1 MLPFVPVPP
10 LKVDDYAEPA
20 GAEAVE
26 RLRELA
32 APLAG
37 ATVLNLNSTAYG
49 GGVAELLYTQV
60 ALLNDLGIRTAW
72 QVIEGSEEFFQITK
86 FAHNGLQGAEVP
98 WTKDM
103 VAHYQERCLV
113 NASRMAKG
121 FDFVIAHDPQ
131 TAGILAALEAD
142 GERAGTWIWRCH
154 IDLSSSYEPVWR
166 FFADLASR
174 YDAAIFTMEDF
185 VRPGLHGPELFLIPP
200 SIDPLSLKNQWID
213 PETVYGVLHRFGID
227 RARPILT
234 QVSRF
239 DPWKDPVGV
248 IEAYRLVKREVPGVQ
263 LILAGSMAK
272 DDPEGW
278 HYLEVTQRAR
288 DEDPDIYLLSNL
300 QDVGNLEVNAFQ
312 RASSV
317 VIQKSLREGFGLVV
331 SEALWKEKPVV
342 GGNVGGIRLQIE
354 DGVSGYLVDSVETC
368 AERTL
373 KLLAEPRLRKRMGK
387 AGRKRVRQQFLSTR
401 EIQDHVRMLTAL
413 SSRRASE
420 HVAAGEE
427 RR

>member
-10 LKVDDYAEPA
+10 LRLDDYSEPA

-32 APLAG
+32 KPLRG
-37 ATVLNLNSTAYG
+37 ASVLHVNSTAYG
-49 GGVAELLYTQV
+49 GGVSELLYTQV
-60 ALLNDLGIRTAW
+60 ALLNDLGLKASW

-98 WTKDM
+98 WTQDM
-103 VAHYQERCLV
+103 VAHYQERSMV
-113 NASRMAKG
+113 NASGVAKD
-121 FDFVIAHDPQ
+121 FDFVIVHDPQ
-131 TAGILAALEAD
+131 PAGILAVVEAD
-142 GERAGTWIWRCH
+142 GARSGTWVWRCH
-154 IDLSSSYEPVWR
+154 IDLSASYEPVWN
-166 FFADLASR
+166 FFADLVSH
-174 YDAAIFTMEDF
+174 YDGAIFTMEDF
-185 VRPGLHGPELFLIPP
+185 VRPGLHGPQLFIIPP
-200 SIDPLSLKNQWID
+200 SIDPLSLKNQWIEPD
-213 PETVYGVLHRFGID
+213 TVYGVLHRFGID

-248 IEAYRLVKREVPGVQ
+248 IEAYRLVKEEVPEVQ

-278 HYLEVTQRAR
+278 HYLQVTEERRA
-288 DEDPDIYLLSNL
+288 DDPDVYLLSNL

-317 VIQKSLREGFGLVV
+317 VIQKSIREGFGLVV
-331 SEALWKEKPVV
+331 SEALWKEIPVV
-342 GGNVGGIRLQIE
+342 GGNAGGIRLQIE
-354 DGVSGYLVDSVETC
+354 DGVTGCLVNS
-368 AERTL
+368 AEEAADCVL
-373 KLLAEPRLRKRMGK
+373 KLLPDQRRRQRMGK
-387 AGRKRVRQQFLSTR
+387 AGHQRVREQFLSTR
-401 EIQDHVRMLTAL
+401 ELEDYLTMLTRL
-413 SSRRASE
+413 SSSDVPQPAT
-420 HVAAGEE
+420 AGEE